1 MKDEDLLK
9 CPLLQGLDAM
19 HRAELLGLLN
29 DSNLRERLEKCLG
42 QHLADEPKADPVCTG
57 APQTGQFEEEVR
69 SWNPQKLVFSR
80 SPKE

>member
-29 DSNLRERLEKCLG
+29 DSNLREKIEKCLAQQEG
-42 QHLADEPKADPVCTG
+42 HESAACDETEPRSFDKKVH
-57 APQTGQFEEEVR
+57 
-69 SWNPQKLVFSR
+69 SWNPQELVFGR